1 MWRPAHGGTTRPG
14 HPRPTSGYGRLPGRP
29 GPGALASPA
38 VGDGDGSGELE
49 RGLRPE
55 WWAESEGAEAPLTR

>member
-29 GPGALASPA
+29 GPGASASVCPA
-38 VGDGDGSGELE
+38 AGDRDDELERELRSEWSGELE
-49 RGLRPE
+49 
-55 WWAESEGAEAPLTR
+55 AAEAPLTR